1 MALKALVLSKKI
13 QERKKDLE
21 ALNITKRNL
30 EQQAKEC
37 EESLNELDEN
47 STEEERKVVE
57 DEAERIDSESSENEA
72 EIKAAEE
79 EIRSWESEIEELRSK
94 TNSIPRESK
103 LPNERKDIKNM
114 QTRKFFNLTSEERN
128 ELFAS
133 EEVRTFLKDFRE
145 KGLAASTQNRAISGA
160 QLGIPTVLLDII
172 RENIINYSKLINRV
186 RLRSVNGKSRQIVM
200 GTIPEAVWTEM
211 CAAINEI
218 DFGFNQVEVDGY
230 KLGALIYICKATLED
245 SSDIDLA
252 YEIVEA
258 LLISLG
264 IGIDKA
270 ILYGYGTKMPLGIAV
285 RLAQTSEPSDYP
297 QQARPWEDL
306 SSHLITIDE
315 SVTGINFFKEIVK
328 AGGLTKGKYSRST
341 KFWAMNESTYTNIKI
356 QGMTANAE
364 GKIVTIE
371 EGIMPVAGGDIIILS
386 DDIIPDNNII
396 AGYGDLYLLA
406 ERAGSNIERSDDY
419 RFAEDQVAFK
429 GTARYDGTPVIPE
442 AFVAIGIGAAPITSA
457 TFAGDKANDATL
469 ADLVIGEESLSPV
482 FNSAKYDYTVT
493 AANADAT
500 ISAVPSQAGAQIEM
514 TFDDKKIVNNQNVK
528 FTKGSHKL
536 VITVNK
542 GLSTITYTVNI
553 TKAGA

>member
-1 MALKALVLSKKI
+1 MALKTLVLSKKI
-13 QERKKDLE
+13 QEKKRDLE

-47 STEEERKVVE
+47 STEEERKIVE
-57 DEAERIDSESSENEA
+57 DEAERIDTESFENDAAILE
-72 EIKAAEE
+72 AEE
-79 EIRSWESEIEELRSK
+79 EIRSWEREITELRSK
-94 TNSIPRESK
+94 MEAKSILTPDQ
-103 LPNERKDIKNM
+103 NRKEIKEMN
-114 QTRKFFNLTSEERN
+114 TRKFFNLTAEERSQ
-128 ELFAS
+128 LFAS
-133 EEVRTFLKDFRE
+133 DEVRSFLKDFRE
-145 KGLAASTQNRAISGA
+145 KGLEASNQKRTISGA
-160 QLGIPTVLLDII
+160 QLGIPTVFLDII

-230 KLGALIYICKATLED
+230 KLGALIYICRATLED

-258 LLISLG
+258 LLVSLG

-270 ILYGYGTKMPLGIAV
+270 ILYGLGTKMPLGIAV

-297 QQARPWEDL
+297 QQARAWENL
-306 SSHLITIDE
+306 NSHLITID
-315 SVTGINFFKEIVK
+315 SSITGIDFFRQIVA

-341 KFWAMNESTYTNIKI
+341 KFWAMNESTYTMIKI
-356 QGMTANAE
+356 QGMNANAE

-371 EGIMPVAGGDIIILS
+371 EGIMPVAGGDIIVLS

-406 ERAGSNIERSDDY
+406 ERAGSNIERSDEY

-429 GTARYDGTPVIPE
+429 GTARYDGVPVIPE
-442 AFVAIGIGAAPITSA
+442 GFVVIGIGAAPITSA

-469 ADLVIGEESLSPV
+469 SDLIIGDETLSPT
-482 FNSAKYDYTVT
+482 FNPAKYDYTL
-493 AANADAT
+493 AASKASATVNAVA
-500 ISAVPSQAGAQIEM
+500 SQTGAQIEM
-514 TFDDKKIVNNQNVK
+514 QFDNKLIANGQNIK
-528 FTKGSHKL
+528 FTAGEHTF
-536 VITVNK
+536 TVKVSK
-542 GLSTITYTVNI
+542 GLSTLTYTVKI
-553 TKAGA
+553 SKAGE

>member
-47 STEEERKVVE
+47 STDEERKVVE

-79 EIRSWESEIEELRSK
+79 EIRSWEREIEELRSK
-94 TNSIPRESK
+94 TDSIPRESK

-114 QTRKFFNLTSEERN
+114 QTRKFFNLTPEERN
-128 ELFAS
+128 QLFAS

-145 KGLAASTQNRAISGA
+145 KGLEASSQNRAISGA

-186 RLRSVNGKSRQIVM
+186 RLRNVNGKSRQIVM

-285 RLAQTSEPSDYP
+285 RLAQTNRDHHNR
-297 QQARPWEDL
+297 Q
-306 SSHLITIDE
+306 
-315 SVTGINFFKEIVK
+315 
-328 AGGLTKGKYSRST
+328 
-341 KFWAMNESTYTNIKI
+341 
-356 QGMTANAE
+356 
-364 GKIVTIE
+364 
-371 EGIMPVAGGDIIILS
+371 
-386 DDIIPDNNII
+386 
-396 AGYGDLYLLA
+396 
-406 ERAGSNIERSDDY
+406 
-419 RFAEDQVAFK
+419 
-429 GTARYDGTPVIPE
+429 
-442 AFVAIGIGAAPITSA
+442 
-457 TFAGDKANDATL
+457 
-469 ADLVIGEESLSPV
+469 
-482 FNSAKYDYTVT
+482 
-493 AANADAT
+493 
-500 ISAVPSQAGAQIEM
+500 
-514 TFDDKKIVNNQNVK
+514 
-528 FTKGSHKL
+528 
-536 VITVNK
+536 
-542 GLSTITYTVNI
+542 
-553 TKAGA
+553 

>member
-1 MALKALVLSKKI
+1 MDALY
-13 QERKKDLE
+13 
-21 ALNITKRNL
+21 ITKRNL

-47 STEEERKVVE
+47 STEEERKIVE
-57 DEAERIDSESSENEA
+57 DEAERIDTESSENDAAILE
-72 EIKAAEE
+72 AEE
-79 EIRSWESEIEELRSK
+79 EIRSWEREITELRSK
-94 TNSIPRESK
+94 MEAK
-103 LPNERKDIKNM
+103 LILTPDQNRKEIKEMN
-114 QTRKFFNLTSEERN
+114 TRKFFNLTAEERSQ
-128 ELFAS
+128 LFAS
-133 EEVRTFLKDFRE
+133 DEVRSFLKDFRE
-145 KGLAASTQNRAISGA
+145 KGLEASNQKRNISGA
-160 QLGIPTVLLDII
+160 QLGIPTVFLDII

-230 KLGALIYICKATLED
+230 KLGALIYICRATLED

-258 LLISLG
+258 LLVSLG

-270 ILYGYGTKMPLGIAV
+270 ILYGLRAKMPLGIAV

-297 QQARPWEDL
+297 QQARAWENL
-306 SSHLITIDE
+306 NSHLITIDL
-315 SVTGINFFKEIVK
+315 SITGIDFFRQIVA

-341 KFWAMNESTYTNIKI
+341 KFWAMNESTYTMIKI
-356 QGMTANAE
+356 QGMNANAE

-371 EGIMPVAGGDIIILS
+371 EGIMPVAGGDIIVLS

-406 ERAGSNIERSDDY
+406 ERAGSNIERSDEY

-429 GTARYDGTPVIPE
+429 GTARYDGVPVIPE
-442 AFVAIGIGAAPITSA
+442 GFVVIGIGAAPITSA

-469 ADLVIGEESLSPV
+469 SDLIIGDETLSPT
-482 FNSAKYDYTVT
+482 FNPAKYDYTL
-493 AANADAT
+493 AASKASATVNAVA
-500 ISAVPSQAGAQIEM
+500 SQTGAQIEM
-514 TFDDKKIVNNQNVK
+514 QFDNKLIANGQNIK
-528 FTKGSHKL
+528 FTAGEHTF
-536 VITVNK
+536 TVKVSK
-542 GLSTITYTVNI
+542 GLSTLTYTVKI
-553 TKAGA
+553 SKAGE

>member
-1 MALKALVLSKKI
+1 M
-13 QERKKDLE
+13 
-21 ALNITKRNL
+21 NITKRNL

-47 STEEERKVVE
+47 STEEERKIVE
-57 DEAERIDSESSENEA
+57 DEAERIDTESSENDAAILE
-72 EIKAAEE
+72 AEE
-79 EIRSWESEIEELRSK
+79 EIRSWEREITELRSK
-94 TNSIPRESK
+94 MEAKPILTPDQN
-103 LPNERKDIKNM
+103 RKEIKEMN
-114 QTRKFFNLTSEERN
+114 TRKFFNLTAEERSQI
-128 ELFAS
+128 FAS
-133 EEVRTFLKDFRE
+133 DEVRSFLKDFRE
-145 KGLAASTQNRAISGA
+145 KGLEASNQKRTISGA
-160 QLGIPTVLLDII
+160 QLGIPTVFLDII

-230 KLGALIYICKATLED
+230 KLGALIYICRATLED

-258 LLISLG
+258 LLVSLG

-270 ILYGYGTKMPLGIAV
+270 ILYGLGTKMPLGIAV

-297 QQARPWEDL
+297 QQARAWENL
-306 SSHLITIDE
+306 NSHLITID
-315 SVTGINFFKEIVK
+315 SSITGIDFFRQIVA

-341 KFWAMNESTYTNIKI
+341 KFWAMNESTYTMIKI
-356 QGMTANAE
+356 QGMNANAE

-371 EGIMPVAGGDIIILS
+371 EGIMPVAGGDIIVLS

-406 ERAGSNIERSDDY
+406 ERAGSNIERSDEY

-429 GTARYDGTPVIPE
+429 GTARYDGVPVIPE
-442 AFVAIGIGAAPITSA
+442 GFVVIGIGAAPITSA

-469 ADLVIGEESLSPV
+469 SDLIIGDETLSPT
-482 FNSAKYDYTVT
+482 FNPAKYDYTL
-493 AANADAT
+493 AASKASATVNAVA
-500 ISAVPSQAGAQIEM
+500 SQTGAQIKM
-514 TFDDKKIVNNQNVK
+514 QFDNNLIANGQNIK
-528 FTKGSHKL
+528 FTAGEHTL
-536 VITVNK
+536 TVKVSK
-542 GLSTITYTVNI
+542 GLSTLTYTVKI
-553 TKAGA
+553 SKAGE

>member
-1 MALKALVLSKKI
+1 M
-13 QERKKDLE
+13 E

-47 STEEERKVVE
+47 STEEERKIVE
-57 DEAERIDSESSENEA
+57 DEAERIDTESSENDAAILE
-72 EIKAAEE
+72 AEE
-79 EIRSWESEIEELRSK
+79 EIRSWEREITELRSK
-94 TNSIPRESK
+94 MEAKSILTPDQ
-103 LPNERKDIKNM
+103 NRKEIKEMN
-114 QTRKFFNLTSEERN
+114 TRKFFNLTAEERSQ
-128 ELFAS
+128 LFAS
-133 EEVRTFLKDFRE
+133 DEVRSFLKDFRE
-145 KGLAASTQNRAISGA
+145 KGLEASNQKRSISGA

-230 KLGALIYICKATLED
+230 KLGALIYICRATLED

-270 ILYGYGTKMPLGIAV
+270 ILYGLGTKMPLGIAV
-285 RLAQTSEPSDYP
+285 RLAQTAEPSDYP
-297 QQARPWEDL
+297 QQARPWENL
-306 SSHLITIDE
+306 NSHLVTIE
-315 SVTGINFFKEIVK
+315 SSATGLEFFKKIVE

-341 KFWAMNESTYTNIKI
+341 KFWAMNEATYTMIKI

-364 GKIVTIE
+364 GKIVTID
-371 EGIMPVAGGDIIILS
+371 EGIMPVAGGDIIVLS

-406 ERAGSNIERSDDY
+406 ERAGANIDRSDEY
-419 RFAEDQVAFK
+419 RFAEDQIAFK
-429 GTARYDGTPVIPE
+429 GTARYDGVPVIPE
-442 AFVAIGIGAAPITSA
+442 GFVVIGIGAAPITSA

-469 ADLVIGEESLSPV
+469 ANIVVGAEELSPE
-482 FNSAKYDYTVT
+482 FNSTKYDYTVT
-493 AANADAT
+493 ASGTSAN
-500 ISAVPSQAGAQIEM
+500 INAVASQDGAKIKMQ
-514 TFDDKKIVNNQNVK
+514 FDDKPIAQGQNVK
-528 FTKGSHKL
+528 FAAGTHTLTIKVS
-536 VITVNK
+536 K
-542 GLSTITYTVNI
+542 GLSTITYTVKI
-553 TKAGA
+553 SKAGAQK

>member
-1 MALKALVLSKKI
+1 MALKTLVLSKKI
-13 QERKKDLE
+13 QEKKRDLE

-47 STEEERKVVE
+47 STEEERKIVE
-57 DEAERIDSESSENEA
+57 DEAERIDTESSKNDAAILE
-72 EIKAAEE
+72 AEE
-79 EIRSWESEIEELRSK
+79 EIRSWEREITELRSK
-94 TNSIPRESK
+94 MEAKPILT
-103 LPNERKDIKNM
+103 PNQNRKEIKEMN
-114 QTRKFFNLTSEERN
+114 TRKFFNLTAEERSQ
-128 ELFAS
+128 LFAS
-133 EEVRTFLKDFRE
+133 DEVRSFLKDFRE
-145 KGLAASTQNRAISGA
+145 KGLEASNQKRTISGA
-160 QLGIPTVLLDII
+160 QLGIPTVFLDII

-230 KLGALIYICKATLED
+230 KLGALIYICRATLED

-258 LLISLG
+258 LLVSLG

-270 ILYGYGTKMPLGIAV
+270 ILYGLGTKMPLGIAV

-297 QQARPWEDL
+297 QQARAWENL
-306 SSHLITIDE
+306 NSHLITID
-315 SVTGINFFKEIVK
+315 SSITGIDFFRQIVA

-341 KFWAMNESTYTNIKI
+341 KFWAMNESTYTMIKI
-356 QGMTANAE
+356 QGMNANAE

-371 EGIMPVAGGDIIILS
+371 EGIMPVAGGDIIVLS

-406 ERAGSNIERSDDY
+406 ERAGSNIERSDEY

-429 GTARYDGTPVIPE
+429 GTARYDGVPVIPE
-442 AFVAIGIGAAPITSA
+442 GFVVIGIGAAPITSA

-469 ADLVIGEESLSPV
+469 SDLIIGDETLSPT
-482 FNSAKYDYTVT
+482 FNPAKYDYTL
-493 AANADAT
+493 AASKASATVNAVA
-500 ISAVPSQAGAQIEM
+500 SQTGAQIEM
-514 TFDDKKIVNNQNVK
+514 QFDNKLIANGQNIK
-528 FTKGSHKL
+528 FTAGEHTL
-536 VITVNK
+536 TVKVSK
-542 GLSTITYTVNI
+542 GLSTLTYTVKI
-553 TKAGA
+553 SKAGE

>member
-1 MALKALVLSKKI
+1 MALKTLVLSKKI
-13 QERKKDLE
+13 QEKKRDLE

-47 STEEERKVVE
+47 STEEERKIVE
-57 DEAERIDSESSENEA
+57 DEAERIDTESSENDAAILE
-72 EIKAAEE
+72 AEE
-79 EIRSWESEIEELRSK
+79 EIRSWEREITELRSK
-94 TNSIPRESK
+94 MEAKPILT
-103 LPNERKDIKNM
+103 PNQNRKEIKEMN
-114 QTRKFFNLTSEERN
+114 TRKFFNLTAEERSQ
-128 ELFAS
+128 LFAS
-133 EEVRTFLKDFRE
+133 DEVRSFLKDFRE
-145 KGLAASTQNRAISGA
+145 KGLEASNQKRTISGA
-160 QLGIPTVLLDII
+160 QLGIPTVFLDII

-230 KLGALIYICKATLED
+230 KLGALIYICRATLED

-258 LLISLG
+258 LLVSLG

-270 ILYGYGTKMPLGIAV
+270 ILYGLGTKMPLGIAV

-297 QQARPWEDL
+297 QQARAWENL
-306 SSHLITIDE
+306 NSHLITID
-315 SVTGINFFKEIVK
+315 SSITGIDFFRQIVA

-341 KFWAMNESTYTNIKI
+341 KFWAMNESTYTMIKI
-356 QGMTANAE
+356 QGMNANAE

-371 EGIMPVAGGDIIILS
+371 EGIMPVAGGDIIVLS

-406 ERAGSNIERSDDY
+406 ERAGSNIERSDEY

-429 GTARYDGTPVIPE
+429 GTARYDGVPVIPE
-442 AFVAIGIGAAPITSA
+442 GFVVIGIGAAPITSA

-469 ADLVIGEESLSPV
+469 SDLIIGDETLSPT
-482 FNSAKYDYTVT
+482 FNPAKYDYTL
-493 AANADAT
+493 AASKASATVNAVA
-500 ISAVPSQAGAQIEM
+500 SQTGAQIEM
-514 TFDDKKIVNNQNVK
+514 QFDNKLIANGQNIK
-528 FTKGSHKL
+528 FTAGEHTL
-536 VITVNK
+536 TVKVSK
-542 GLSTITYTVNI
+542 GLSTLTYTVKI
-553 TKAGA
+553 SKAGE

>member
-1 MALKALVLSKKI
+1 MALKTLVLSKKI
-13 QERKKDLE
+13 QEKKRDLE

-47 STEEERKVVE
+47 STEEERKIVE
-57 DEAERIDSESSENEA
+57 DEAERIDTESSENDAAILE
-72 EIKAAEE
+72 AEE
-79 EIRSWESEIEELRSK
+79 EIRSWEREITELRSK
-94 TNSIPRESK
+94 MEAKPILTPDQN
-103 LPNERKDIKNM
+103 RKEIKEMN
-114 QTRKFFNLTSEERN
+114 TRKFFNLTAEERSQ
-128 ELFAS
+128 LFAS
-133 EEVRTFLKDFRE
+133 DEVRSFLKDFRE
-145 KGLAASTQNRAISGA
+145 KGLEASNQKRTISGA
-160 QLGIPTVLLDII
+160 QLGIPTVFLDII

-230 KLGALIYICKATLED
+230 KLGALIYICRATLED

-258 LLISLG
+258 LLVSLG

-270 ILYGYGTKMPLGIAV
+270 ILYGLGTKMPLGIAV

-297 QQARPWEDL
+297 QQARAWENL
-306 SSHLITIDE
+306 NSHLITID
-315 SVTGINFFKEIVK
+315 SSITGIDFFRQIVA

-341 KFWAMNESTYTNIKI
+341 KFWAMNESTYTMIKI
-356 QGMTANAE
+356 QGMNANAE

-371 EGIMPVAGGDIIILS
+371 EGIMPVAGGDIIVLS

-406 ERAGSNIERSDDY
+406 ERAGSNIERSDEY

-429 GTARYDGTPVIPE
+429 GTARYDGVPVIPE
-442 AFVAIGIGAAPITSA
+442 GFVVIGIGAAPITSA

-469 ADLVIGEESLSPV
+469 SDLIIGDETLSPT
-482 FNSAKYDYTVT
+482 FNPAKYDYTLAVSKASAT
-493 AANADAT
+493 VNAVA
-500 ISAVPSQAGAQIEM
+500 SQTGAQIEM
-514 TFDDKKIVNNQNVK
+514 QFDNELIANGQNIK
-528 FTKGSHKL
+528 FTAGEHTLTIKVS
-536 VITVNK
+536 K
-542 GLSTITYTVNI
+542 GLSTLTYTVKI
-553 TKAGA
+553 SKAGE

>member
-1 MALKALVLSKKI
+1 MALKTLVLSKKI
-13 QERKKDLE
+13 QEKKRDLE

-47 STEEERKVVE
+47 STEEERKIVE
-57 DEAERIDSESSENEA
+57 DEAERIDTESSENDAAILE
-72 EIKAAEE
+72 AEE
-79 EIRSWESEIEELRSK
+79 EIRSWEREITELRSK
-94 TNSIPRESK
+94 MEAKPILTPDQN
-103 LPNERKDIKNM
+103 RKEIKEMN
-114 QTRKFFNLTSEERN
+114 TRKFFNLTAEERSQI
-128 ELFAS
+128 FAS
-133 EEVRTFLKDFRE
+133 DEVRSFLKDFRE
-145 KGLAASTQNRAISGA
+145 KGLEASNQKRTISGA
-160 QLGIPTVLLDII
+160 QLGIPTVFLDII

-230 KLGALIYICKATLED
+230 KLGALIYICRATLED

-258 LLISLG
+258 LLVSLG

-270 ILYGYGTKMPLGIAV
+270 ILYGLGTKMPLGIAV

-297 QQARPWEDL
+297 QQARAWENL
-306 SSHLITIDE
+306 NSHLITID
-315 SVTGINFFKEIVK
+315 SSITGIDFFRQIVA

-341 KFWAMNESTYTNIKI
+341 KFWAMNESTYTMIKI
-356 QGMTANAE
+356 HGMNANAE

-371 EGIMPVAGGDIIILS
+371 EGIMPVAGGDIIVLS

-406 ERAGSNIERSDDY
+406 ERAGSNIERSDEY

-429 GTARYDGTPVIPE
+429 GTARYDGVPVIPE
-442 AFVAIGIGAAPITSA
+442 GFVVIGIGAAPITSA

-469 ADLVIGEESLSPV
+469 SDLIIGDETLSPT
-482 FNSAKYDYTVT
+482 FNPAKYDYTL
-493 AANADAT
+493 AASKASATVNAVA
-500 ISAVPSQAGAQIEM
+500 SQTGAQIKM
-514 TFDDKKIVNNQNVK
+514 QFDNNLIANGQNIK
-528 FTKGSHKL
+528 FTAGEHTL
-536 VITVNK
+536 TVKVSK
-542 GLSTITYTVNI
+542 GLSTLTYTVKI
-553 TKAGA
+553 SKAGE